1 MAFVISDRVVADK
14 LTRQL
19 DKSRKDAS
27 DALEKLSTGQIFTSS
42 DPKPSDRALAEGLE
56 FRLRSLASS
65 KRNINDAIS
74 LLQTAD
80 SSMNEIS
87 NMLSRM
93 REVNVAAANTTLTDR
108 ERRYLFVEYEALY
121 DEVTR
126 IASTTEFNGIPILN
140 GQADN
145 APEELIFH
153 IGDTFL
159 GDEDTDELNVLRF
172 EGFSDIS
179 ATAEGLGLKSAR
191 SLLIDSEQD
200 GGISVRDAED
210 LMSSD
215 GHDQFAN
222 VYDMALTTL
231 STQRAVFGAMQAR
244 LQHAMDF
251 QAVYAENIAAAK
263 SRIAD
268 TDYATEVAKLAQS
281 NILVQATTGLLAQ
294 NNLQAG
300 LALNLI
306 GSILK

>member
-1 MAFVISDRVVADK
+1 MAFVISDRVVADR
-14 LTRQL
+14 LNRNL
-19 DKSRKDAS
+19 DKARSESS
-27 DALEKLSTGQIFTSS
+27 DSLEKLSTGQIFTTS

-74 LLQTAD
+74 MLQTAE
-80 SSMNEIS
+80 SSMNEIT

-121 DEVTR
+121 DEITR
-126 IASTTEFNGIPILN
+126 IATTTDFNGIPILN

-153 IGDTFL
+153 IGDMVS
-159 GDEDTDELNVLRF
+159 GDDDEDLNVLRF
-172 EGFSDIS
+172 EGFGDIS

-191 SLLIDSEQD
+191 DLLINSDGE
-200 GGISVRDAED
+200 GGISVAEAED
-210 LMSSD
+210 LMSTD
-215 GHDQFAN
+215 GDDQFAN
-222 VYDMALTTL
+222 AFDRALTSL
-231 STQRAVFGAMQAR
+231 STQRSIFGAMQAR

-251 QAVYAENIAAAK
+251 QDVYAENIAAAK

-268 TDYATEVAKLAQS
+268 TDYASEVAKLAQN
-281 NILVQATTGLLAQ
+281 NILIQATTGLLAQ

>member
-19 DKSRKDAS
+19 DKSRQEAS
-27 DALEKLSTGQIFTSS
+27 DSLEKLSTGQIFTSS

-56 FRLRSLASS
+56 FRLRSLATS

-74 LLQTAD
+74 MLQTAD
-80 SSMNEIS
+80 SGMNEIS

-93 REVNVAAANTTLTDR
+93 REVNVAASNTTLTDR
-108 ERRYLFVEYEALY
+108 ERRYLFVEYEALF
-121 DEVTR
+121 DEITR
-126 IASTTEFNGIPILN
+126 IATTTEFNGIPILN
-140 GQADN
+140 GQAEN

-153 IGDTFL
+153 IGTAHMSE
-159 GDEDTDELNVLRF
+159 DEEDMNVLRF
-172 EGFSDIS
+172 EGFSEIS
-179 ATAEGLGLKSAR
+179 TTAEGLGLRSAR
-191 SLLIDSEQD
+191 DLLMNSEEE
-200 GGISVRDAED
+200 GGISIYDAEE
-210 LMSSD
+210 LMSTD
-215 GHDQFAN
+215 GNDLFSN

-231 STQRAVFGAMQAR
+231 STQRSIFGAMQSR

-251 QAVYAENIAAAK
+251 QDVYAENIAAAK

-294 NNLQAG
+294 NNMQAS

-306 GSILK
+306 SSVLK